1 MNKALVTKLK
11 RLKSEYLLKQ
21 KSYYDDEIKNT
32 SEFKKVY
39 GKLEYSAPIEPNK
52 KINEPCKP
60 EKLYFKYNIENCY
73 KRNGNKEFELF
84 TLDEYIRN
92 NINNSDYEEIKKRS
106 ALSERIESS
115 SNLGNLKIRYVWV
128 LLISWLFCLVSVILI
143 SFPYIF
149 HWSLD
154 LTVAL
159 NLIGGMVFILG
170 ELLTF
175 YNDKTG
181 LLLNAI
187 IGPFLYLRE
196 VFKQIRIS
204 TTDVINRELQ
214 LRFKEDF
221 VEYIENR
228 YPVWFGYPVNF
239 KEFYLEFSKKCNM
252 FNEEEIKNAFSS
264 LLEYKE
270 DENNYYFKIKEE
282 NEKWLT
288 NSERNPNKEP
298 HVAPS
303 GYYDY
308 INDYKKYETNLKK
321 YNKNNQ
327 EWEEYKKYK
336 NYYDNA
342 KIEHEKQSIKKARE
356 VIEAEQE
363 KRFNDF
369 IGKLDIEYPEKYYYC
384 LDDIIEILELGKA
397 NDLGSAFAYKE
408 MRDLEQRR
416 IEALK
421 PKKYRVTVVYD
432 DKIPD
437 IIYGRYK
444 REERTTTVDVVAN
457 SEAEAI
463 IAAKNM
469 IEGAKRAYLR

>member
-1 MNKALVTKLK
+1 
-11 RLKSEYLLKQ
+11 
-21 KSYYDDEIKNT
+21 
-32 SEFKKVY
+32 
-39 GKLEYSAPIEPNK
+39 
-52 KINEPCKP
+52 
-60 EKLYFKYNIENCY
+60 
-73 KRNGNKEFELF
+73 
-84 TLDEYIRN
+84 
-92 NINNSDYEEIKKRS
+92 
-106 ALSERIESS
+106 
-115 SNLGNLKIRYVWV
+115 
-128 LLISWLFCLVSVILI
+128 
-143 SFPYIF
+143 
-149 HWSLD
+149 
-154 LTVAL
+154 
-159 NLIGGMVFILG
+159 MVFILG

-204 TTDVINRELQ
+204 TIDVINHELQ
-214 LRFKEDF
+214 LRFEKDF
-221 VEYIENR
+221 AEYIENR
-228 YPVWFGYPVNF
+228 YPCWYGYPVNF
-239 KEFYLEFSKKCNM
+239 KEFYLEFSKKCNV

-321 YNKNNQ
+321 YNKNKQ

-342 KIEHEKQSIKKARE
+342 KTEHEKQSIEKARE

-363 KRFNDF
+363 KRFNNF

-408 MRDLEQRR
+408 MRDLEQQR

-421 PKKYRVTVVYD
+421 PKLYQVIVIYD
-432 DKIPD
+432 ECSDFGYEK
-437 IIYGRYK
+437 K
-444 REERTTTVDVVAN
+444 WREENRCVEVEAN

-463 IAAKNM
+463 TAAKNM
-469 IEGAKRAYLR
+469 VEGAKRAYLRQYY